1 MAVCLSS
8 DVWWSGGDGANV
20 PLGGVDVAV
29 GWRRRRWR
37 RRGVERPG
45 GGSGGP
51 GSPWCVP
58 SKGVKGISCGPVQ
71 VFSECRQVGLQ

>member
-1 MAVCLSS
+1 MLLLA
-8 DVWWSGGDGANV
+8 GG
-20 PLGGVDVAV
+20 GG
-29 GWRRRRWR
+29 GGGKQW
-37 RRGVERPG
+37 RPG

-58 SKGVKGISCGPVQ
+58 SNGVKGISCGPVQ

>member
-20 PLGGVDVAV
+20 PLGGVNDAV
-29 GWRRRRWR
+29 GWRRRRALEAWR
-37 RRGVERPG
+37 GQWW
-45 GGSGGP
+45 
-51 GSPWCVP
+51 PWLHVVCARN
-58 SKGVKGISCGPVQ
+58 GVKGISCGPVQ